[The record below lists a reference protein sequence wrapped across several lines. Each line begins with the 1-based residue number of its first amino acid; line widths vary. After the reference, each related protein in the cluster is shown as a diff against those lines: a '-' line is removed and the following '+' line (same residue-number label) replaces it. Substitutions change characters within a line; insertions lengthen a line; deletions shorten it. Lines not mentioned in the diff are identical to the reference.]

1 MTNQKLIPISF
12 CNSWNDTFSK
22 VIYNNINTS
31 LILINQKNF
40 KTNEKKDSLSNAA
53 YVLYLLDYI

>member
-1 MTNQKLIPISF
+1 PSLFAIVG
-12 CNSWNDTFSK
+12 NDTSSK